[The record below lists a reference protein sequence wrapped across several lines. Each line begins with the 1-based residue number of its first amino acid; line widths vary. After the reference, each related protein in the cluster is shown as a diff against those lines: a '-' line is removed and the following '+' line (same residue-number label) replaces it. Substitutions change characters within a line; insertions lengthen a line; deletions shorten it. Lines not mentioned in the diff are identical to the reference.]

1 MKWHFTIRRKSSL
14 VAALAG
20 IQEEVVVLLDLPV
33 LIGNKVARQTAKHQ
47 AGTEV
52 LIGGLVPGLHGQIS
66 AAVDLLQIRHL
77 RDEIALLLALSGSF
91 AVGVFESFVLQ
102 VR

>member
-1 MKWHFTIRRKSSL
+1 MKRHFTIRRKSSL

-47 AGTEV
+47 LEQKS
-52 LIGGLVPGLHGQIS
+52 L
-66 AAVDLLQIRHL
+66 
-77 RDEIALLLALSGSF
+77 
-91 AVGVFESFVLQ
+91 
-102 VR
+102 